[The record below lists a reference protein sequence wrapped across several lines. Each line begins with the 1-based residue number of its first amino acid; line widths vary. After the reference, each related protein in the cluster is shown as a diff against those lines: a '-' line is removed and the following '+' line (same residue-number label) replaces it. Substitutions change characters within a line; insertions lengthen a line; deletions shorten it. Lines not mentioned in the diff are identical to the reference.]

1 MTHLSIRR
9 STCSEA
15 RVRPLVQI
23 IRMLRSA
30 IRDEDRLDRLLEVLL
45 RDENAV
51 VRLEVESR
59 SFEMARLTLQKPST
73 PSGSRAWLLH

>member
-1 MTHLSIRR
+1 MTHLTRNC
-9 STCSEA
+9 TGSEA

-45 RDENAV
+45 KDENPV

-59 SFEMARLTLQKPST
+59 SFEMARPAPQKPST
-73 PSGSRAWLLH
+73 PSGSRAWLLD